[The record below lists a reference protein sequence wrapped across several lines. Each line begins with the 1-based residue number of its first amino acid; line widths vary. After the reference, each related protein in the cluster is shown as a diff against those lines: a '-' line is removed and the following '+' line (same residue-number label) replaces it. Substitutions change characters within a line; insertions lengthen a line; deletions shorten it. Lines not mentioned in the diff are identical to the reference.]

1 MLLKARKR
9 FFKTKTRFLLGF
21 VFILTQICFS
31 CLTYAQNEIV
41 ADSLEKVFE
50 SGEFEKREEFSILL
64 GLAQNY
70 SNADKKLQY
79 SDLLIELSANSDSIP
94 YLIKGLMQ
102 KGRALTVK
110 GDLSSALEV
119 YFKAATLASENSLSL
134 DLAKIYAPIADV
146 YSNLEDHQNAV
157 LYYRQSI
164 DLLSE
169 EQDSVSLA
177 TALLNLGDEF
187 FYNEQLDSALIYF
200 NRSGVLFDALD
211 YPIGSA
217 YNYGNIGLV
226 RAEQGQDSLA
236 MININ
241 RAIQILEK
249 LQDYYPISVYLTY
262 MSDIYKKREDW
273 PNAFANA
280 DRSLRLAQEYDLKE
294 QISEAYLQLSELH
307 ELRGNHDQS
316 LLNFKQHIAYRDS
329 VTNVETVQE
338 MANLRTDFEV
348 SQKQVEV
355 DLLSEQ
361 KKNQQLVAIATGIAL
376 LLVGI
381 MAFGLFRRNK
391 FVVKTKKIIESEKE
405 RSDQLLLNILPEETA
420 QELKTIGKVQA
431 KRFDSVTVMFTDFKG
446 FSAYADKLSPEELV
460 ESVDFYFSKF
470 DEIIEKYDL
479 EKIKT
484 VGDAY
489 MCAGGL
495 PFPVENHAEK
505 MIEAAFEIAE
515 FVKDSKKNDP
525 DDMTR
530 FDIRIGINTGPVV
543 AGVVGSKKFAYDI
556 WGDAVNVASRMESNS
571 KPGKIN
577 ISENTYELVK
587 NNYICEPRGEI
598 EVKNRGRLK
607 MFFVESRI

>member
-1 MLLKARKR
+1 
-9 FFKTKTRFLLGF
+9 
-21 VFILTQICFS
+21 
-31 CLTYAQNEIV
+31 
-41 ADSLEKVFE
+41 
-50 SGEFEKREEFSILL
+50 
-64 GLAQNY
+64 
-70 SNADKKLQY
+70 
-79 SDLLIELSANSDSIP
+79 
-94 YLIKGLMQ
+94 
-102 KGRALTVK
+102 
-110 GDLSSALEV
+110 
-119 YFKAATLASENSLSL
+119 
-134 DLAKIYAPIADV
+134 
-146 YSNLEDHQNAV
+146 
-157 LYYRQSI
+157 
-164 DLLSE
+164 
-169 EQDSVSLA
+169 
-177 TALLNLGDEF
+177 
-187 FYNEQLDSALIYF
+187 
-200 NRSGVLFDALD
+200 
-211 YPIGSA
+211 
-217 YNYGNIGLV
+217 
-226 RAEQGQDSLA
+226 
-236 MININ
+236 
-241 RAIQILEK
+241 
-249 LQDYYPISVYLTY
+249 
-262 MSDIYKKREDW
+262 
-273 PNAFANA
+273 
-280 DRSLRLAQEYDLKE
+280 
-294 QISEAYLQLSELH
+294 
-307 ELRGNHDQS
+307 
-316 LLNFKQHIAYRDS
+316 LNFKQHIAYRDS

-577 ISENTYELVK
+577 ISQNTYELVK